1 MGFSFENI
9 RELQSIVVQSAL
21 KEVTR
26 RAFAMERFGVK
37 IVIASTKK
45 GPMGHVRTTKEMHVF
60 TQLRDL

>member
-1 MGFSFENI
+1 MGCSIEKK
-9 RELQSIVVQSAL
+9 RELQSIVLQSAL

-26 RAFAMERFGVK
+26 RAIAMERFGVNL
-37 IVIASTKK
+37 VIASKKK